1 MGGGEGRRGPGKGDV
16 ASRAL
21 LGMSCSWHVGGRGRG
36 GVRICLLVAEIE
48 NVAWE
53 ARKGGDMVAA
63 GAPSSR
69 MSTTPGEAVGH
80 ARCI

>member
-1 MGGGEGRRGPGKGDV
+1 
-16 ASRAL
+16 
-21 LGMSCSWHVGGRGRG
+21 MSCSWHVGERGRG
-36 GVRICLLVAEIE
+36 GVWICLLVAEIE
-48 NVAWE
+48 NAAWE

-80 ARCI
+80 AWCI